1 MLHLIL
7 QLLLGLERQVPDNS
21 RLASSLLIL
30 GAWFLLI
37 TEFFPRLA
45 VLGLVGV
52 GRMVLCGGCRLCL
65 FAQEILEVESE
76 AGNRVRIG
84 LYCAEN
90 SRKNYR

>member
-45 VLGLVGV
+45 GPWTGWRWQDGSLWGLPP
-52 GRMVLCGGCRLCL
+52 MSIC
-65 FAQEILEVESE
+65 
-76 AGNRVRIG
+76 AGNFGGGKRSGQQGKDWAILRG
-84 LYCAEN
+84 KFAKEL
-90 SRKNYR
+90 